1 MTVGL
6 ESAAASRNYP
16 DARRV
21 AERVARESYGR
32 LIALVVSRT
41 RDLAAAEDALADAF
55 VAAMEHWTT
64 VGPPANPDAWLLTAA
79 RRRLIDAHRHNDMAR
94 QAAPEIARP
103 EAVIAM
109 LDIDAAHIPD
119 ERLRLLFLCA
129 HPALDASIR
138 TPLMLQCVLGLDA
151 GTIAGAFLLRP
162 STLAQR
168 LVRAKQKVRDAG
180 IAFEMPAPQE
190 LSVRLD
196 AVLDA
201 IYVAYSAGWDAPA
214 KSDLAGSAL
223 ADEAIWLGRV
233 LWQLIP
239 EEPEVAGLLAL
250 MLHTEARRAA
260 RRSAGGRFI
269 PLRDQDTA
277 LWSPSLIQEAET
289 LLATAARQQRLG
301 RFQLEAAIQSA
312 HAARRRTGTTDWPAI
327 VGLYRGLLQISPS
340 VGAQVAFAAAVGE
353 ASGPEAGFHELAAVD
368 NAQTTTYQPYW
379 AARAHLLQRLE
390 RFNEAEHAFDRAIGL
405 SSDDAVRD
413 HLMQCRGGVAPGD
426 R

>member
-32 LIALVVSRT
+32 LIALVVSHT

-55 VAAMEHWTT
+55 VAAMEHWTI
-64 VGPPANPDAWLLTAA
+64 VGPPVNPDAWLLTAA
-79 RRRLIDAHRHNDMAR
+79 RRRLVDAHRHHEMAR
-94 QAAPEIARP
+94 QAAPEIARS

-109 LDIDAAHIPD
+109 LDLDAAHIPD

-151 GTIAGAFLLRP
+151 GAIAGAFLLRP

-196 AVLDA
+196 AVLQA
-201 IYVAYSAGWDAPA
+201 IYVAYNAGWDALA
-214 KSDLAGSAL
+214 DSDLTGSAL
-223 ADEAIWLGRV
+223 ADEGIWLGRV

-239 EEPEVAGLLAL
+239 AEPEVAGLLAL
-250 MLHTEARRAA
+250 MLYTEARRAA

-269 PLRDQDTA
+269 PLGDQDTA
-277 LWSPSLIQEAET
+277 LWSPSLLQEAET

-312 HAARRRTGTTDWPAI
+312 HAARRRTGVTDWPAI
-327 VGLYRGLLQISPS
+327 VGLYQGLLQISPS
-340 VGAQVAFAAAVGE
+340 VGAHVACAAAVGE
-353 ASGPEAGFHELAAVD
+353 ASGPEAGLRELAAVD
-368 NAQTTTYQPYW
+368 HAQITTYQPYW
-379 AARAHLLQRLE
+379 AVRGHLLQRLG
-390 RFNEAEHAFDRAIGL
+390 RRHEAEHAFDRAIGL
-405 SSDDAVRD
+405 CGDDAVRD
-413 HLMQCRGGVAPGD
+413 YLMQCRGGIAPGH